1 VTNWYN
7 IKFSRKIAQLVFPMF
22 RGCRAQ
28 KLISEFTYN
37 DVTGT
42 ADANIFSMFRF
53 ELPQCC
59 GSGSTIPD
67 SDSTFLVVSGSGPK
81 TSIKRLS
88 EVVDTRG

>member
-1 VTNWYN
+1 MGDKSNWYN
-7 IKFSRKIAQLVFPMF
+7 INFLNKITQFVFLMF

-53 ELPQCC
+53 I
-59 GSGSTIPD
+59 S
-67 SDSTFLVVSGSGPK
+67 F
-81 TSIKRLS
+81 
-88 EVVDTRG
+88 

>member
-1 VTNWYN
+1 
-7 IKFSRKIAQLVFPMF
+7 MF

-53 ELPQCC
+53 
-59 GSGSTIPD
+59 GS
-67 SDSTFLVVSGSGPK
+67 F
-81 TSIKRLS
+81 
-88 EVVDTRG
+88 